1 MKMILW
7 FVAYGWII
15 VTGSSHYIIDVVS
28 QYVRSVRAPSTET
41 T

>member
-15 VTGSSHYIIDVVS
+15 VTGSSHWGKFYLGYS
-28 QYVRSVRAPSTET
+28 A
-41 T
+41 